1 MDFRKLYP
9 STKISQWHNGGFI
22 IPNVSLYGSSPDF
35 AVQDAN
41 TLYNL
46 GQRNDGVYWI
56 KPSYYSGDPFRT
68 YIKFNFIDGNHWYLI
83 LKIHAQNQMTSG
95 NSLWTN
101 QTLHN
106 ENDFNL
112 TSGNHSKYATWNI
125 IKFNRL
131 MYEMASRIPPI
142 MIFNTARTMHE
153 SIVAAGGIYNGS
165 GLYANS
171 TDPQIGTN
179 NTYWNMPMKSGPN
192 FSDMNGSED
201 ILQGYGIGVWANSAS
216 NSTSNTNGSSTGRAG
231 AWIGAPLDEGGH
243 VFNNTTNSGSDS
255 GFGLGG
261 SAGNSP
267 RTWSSG
273 IAEWNL
279 GNTIQDHLP
288 AYVWVR

>member
-9 STKISQWHNGGFI
+9 STKISQWHSGGFT

-35 AVQDAN
+35 AVENAT

-56 KPSYYSGDPFRT
+56 KPSYYNGSPFQA
-68 YIKFNFIDGNHWYLI
+68 YIKFNYIDGGHWHLI
-83 LKIHAQNQMTSG
+83 LKIHSQSQMTSG
-95 NSLWTN
+95 NALWTN
-101 QTLHN
+101 QTLQN

-112 TSGNHSKYATWNI
+112 LSGNHSKYATWNI

-142 MIFNTARTMHE
+142 MIFNTARTMAE
-153 SIVAAGGIYNGS
+153 SISAAGGVSNGA

-171 TDPQIGTN
+171 TDPQIQTN
-179 NTYWNMPMKSGPN
+179 NTYYNMPMKSGPN
-192 FSDMNGSED
+192 FPAMTVSED
-201 ILQGYGIGVWANSAS
+201 IIQGYGIGMWANNAS
-216 NSTSNTNGSSTGRAG
+216 NNTSNTNGSSNGRAG

-243 VFNNTTNSGSDS
+243 TFNATSNNGADS

-261 SAGNSP
+261 NAGNNP

-273 IAEWNL
+273 IATWAN
-279 GNTIQDHLP
+279 GDTIQGHLP